1 MTSLFWIDYRHT
13 TRTTTRG
20 DITFSNPLKIFRQTE
35 WNCTKAKLSQDAL
48 AYIITIL
55 TAVSRVKS
63 TSPILSGLANSHHFT
78 LYRTT
83 RVISD
88 QAHFCGRLVFFLL
101 QAKQDASQNT
111 RMCRSSGWEELCE
124 FPSSSVPSRYN
135 MPVESSI
142 KIVRHNLSFIDR
154 ELSDLGK
161 NLVVGIS
168 PEWTWDG
175 MQRECIFT
183 FCDFTLPNT
192 QRLLCKSFTIS
203 LK

>member
-13 TRTTTRG
+13 THTTTRG

-154 ELSDLGK
+154 ELLKWFRKQSGRRYFTWMDLRWHAK
-161 NLVVGIS
+161 RMYFYFLWFHTTKHAKAPLQKLHN
-168 PEWTWDG
+168 
-175 MQRECIFT
+175 
-183 FCDFTLPNT
+183 
-192 QRLLCKSFTIS
+192 
-203 LK
+203 

>member
-20 DITFSNPLKIFRQTE
+20 DITVSNPLKIFRQTE

-142 KIVRHNLSFIDR
+142 KIVRHNLSFIGR
-154 ELSDLGK
+154 ELLKWFRKKSGRRYFTWMDLRWHAK
-161 NLVVGIS
+161 RMYFYFLWFHTTKHAKAPLQKLHN
-168 PEWTWDG
+168 
-175 MQRECIFT
+175 
-183 FCDFTLPNT
+183 
-192 QRLLCKSFTIS
+192 
-203 LK
+203 

>member
-154 ELSDLGK
+154 ELLKWFRKQSGRRYFTWMDLRWHAK
-161 NLVVGIS
+161 RMYFYFLWFHTTKHAKAPLQKLHN
-168 PEWTWDG
+168 
-175 MQRECIFT
+175 
-183 FCDFTLPNT
+183 
-192 QRLLCKSFTIS
+192 
-203 LK
+203 